1 MQHVLSFSNKNW
13 FVIQR
18 KIWLQLMANLM
29 LPVEE
34 AFLTNALGVVTVSQA
49 PEVVMVSSGQV
60 FAVKVETA
68 PGLRKSYL
76 AMENGLKSAVKGA
89 TGGAIR
95 EFVAKETVTQKD
107 VDRGR
112 AREAPGATDKNAGQ
126 CSDLTTKVA

>member
-1 MQHVLSFSNKNW
+1 MQHVLSFSNNNS

-18 KIWLQLMANLM
+18 KIRATAYDDLAKLM

-68 PGLRKSYL
+68 PGQGK
-76 AMENGLKSAVKGA
+76 A
-89 TGGAIR
+89 TWRWKTA
-95 EFVAKETVTQKD
+95 
-107 VDRGR
+107 
-112 AREAPGATDKNAGQ
+112 
-126 CSDLTTKVA
+126 

>member
-1 MQHVLSFSNKNW
+1 
-13 FVIQR
+13 
-18 KIWLQLMANLM
+18 M

-89 TGGAIR
+89 IGGAIR

-112 AREAPGATDKNAGQ
+112 AREAPGATDKNAQG
-126 CSDLTTKVA
+126 SVST